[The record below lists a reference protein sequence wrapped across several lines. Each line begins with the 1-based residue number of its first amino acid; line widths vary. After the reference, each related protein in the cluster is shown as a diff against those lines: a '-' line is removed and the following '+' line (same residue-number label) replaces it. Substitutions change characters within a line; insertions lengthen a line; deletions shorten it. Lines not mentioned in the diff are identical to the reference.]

1 VGKKLKRAYSRGL
14 EEYVLLIIGADPN
27 REWVNEK
34 GERHYQII
42 KSKSGEATT
51 DEIKHNLDTW
61 GVSWSKSS
69 LGRKLESLRKND
81 LIIQGVKRG
90 IYVVT
95 QKGLEEFA
103 RRDLEF
109 IGLGTLN
116 TIASNSFDG
125 LYSVNIESGK
135 VKSLDLYAR
144 FQDEAFLKDFI
155 GNVKKKIEN
164 LDFDEAANNYKRITL
179 SFDPEERKFMIQM
192 LLQKISM
199 LVIASPDEHIR
210 LLQDLGADDEMLKK
224 VFDAYEKA

>member
-1 VGKKLKRAYSRGL
+1 MRIFSRDF
-14 EEYVLLIIGADPN
+14 ENSVFLIIASDPN
-27 REWVNEK
+27 REWVNEE
-34 GERHYQII
+34 GVRHYQII
-42 KSKSGEATT
+42 KSKSGVATS
-51 DEIKHNLDTW
+51 DEIKHNLDIL
-61 GVSWSKSS
+61 GISWSPSS
-69 LGRKLESLRKND
+69 LGRKLESLRKKD

-103 RRDLEF
+103 RRELEF

-144 FQDEAFLKDFI
+144 FHDEAFLNDFL

-164 LDFDEAANNYKRITL
+164 YDFDEAVKNHKRITL
-179 SFDPEERKFMIQM
+179 SLDPEERKFMIQM
-192 LLQKISM
+192 LLQKVSI
-199 LVIASPDEHIR
+199 LAFASPDEHIR

-224 VFDAYEKA
+224 VFDAYENA